1 MLPPNLIAINLALTV
16 VGALA
21 AVARKSVVPLF
32 QIKKG
37 GSRPLLISM
46 LVCFS
51 ERDRKLRADGSG
63 WVVPAT
69 GNQRVDSRLRQF
81 LLVSQVL
88 AIDRQTVAVVSP
100 QVADLT
106 TQIGDAVHAADRI
119 IVWSMLDRVT
129 VSERQRALQ

>member
-37 GSRPLLISM
+37 GLRPLLISM

-51 ERDRKLRADGSG
+51 ERDRKLRTDGSG
-63 WVVPAT
+63 RVVPAA
-69 GNQRVDSRLRQF
+69 GNQRMDSRLRQF

-88 AIDRQTVAVVSP
+88 AIDRQTLTVSP
-100 QVADLT
+100 QLADLAT
-106 TQIGDAVHAADRI
+106 EIGDAVHAANRI
-119 IVWSMLDRVT
+119 IIRSMLNRVA
-129 VSERQRALQ
+129 VSER

>member
-1 MLPPNLIAINLALTV
+1 MH
-16 VGALA
+16 
-21 AVARKSVVPLF
+21 
-32 QIKKG
+32 KKG
-37 GSRPLLISM
+37 GLRPLLVLL

-69 GNQRVDSRLRQF
+69 GYQRVDSRLRQF

-100 QVADLT
+100 QIADLAAEV
-106 TQIGDAVHAADRI
+106 GNAVHAADRI
-119 IVWSMLDRVT
+119 IIRGMLHRVT
-129 VSERQRALQ
+129 VSERQRAL